1 MYKRRFNRNVDQS
14 MSTRRKSASNL
25 GMPGD
30 DRLSQIAEKFSMD
43 MFQMQRAASR
53 EDGQRPRIEPGCR
66 FPLDKEVGDCL
77 SSCKKFRIPFQT
89 FFFCNNYTKK
99 FLIVFLAY
107 LLLKNLD

>member
-1 MYKRRFNRNVDQS
+1 MFVLQTYWEKIFRDYWVTVDAIYSYILGKPRHLVYKRRFNRNVDQS

-53 EDGQRPRIEPGCR
+53 EDRQTDSRTDSDWMPR
-66 FPLDKEVGDCL
+66 V
-77 SSCKKFRIPFQT
+77 
-89 FFFCNNYTKK
+89 
-99 FLIVFLAY
+99 
-107 LLLKNLD
+107 

>member
-25 GMPGD
+25 GMPFHD

-53 EDGQRPRIEPGCR
+53 ED
-66 FPLDKEVGDCL
+66 K
-77 SSCKKFRIPFQT
+77 QT
-89 FFFCNNYTKK
+89 DRRTET
-99 FLIVFLAY
+99 
-107 LLLKNLD
+107 

>member
-1 MYKRRFNRNVDQS
+1 MVYKRRFNRNVDQS

-53 EDGQRPRIEPGCR
+53 EDRQTDGLRLNAEDVKGR
-66 FPLDKEVGDCL
+66 KEGY
-77 SSCKKFRIPFQT
+77 SSMISLFQT
-89 FFFCNNYTKK
+89 AKRMK
-99 FLIVFLAY
+99 
-107 LLLKNLD
+107 